1 MSKCFQQRWKADICD
16 KYDRSLSAKC
26 ETSDNHDKKRLKEWN
41 KMFYKKEHK
50 IFLQI
55 KSKIIHQKFV
65 DDVDRNERN
74 EKEKKMKKA
83 KKMKLCR

>member
-1 MSKCFQQRWKADICD
+1 
-16 KYDRSLSAKC
+16 
-26 ETSDNHDKKRLKEWN
+26 
-41 KMFYKKEHK
+41 MFYKKEHK